1 MKESVGVIKEI
12 DNLGRIVI
20 PKEMRDRLFLGKTV
34 EVVLTKE
41 GVLLRNPEYE
51 LIKIKE
57 NSSNREDI

>member
-20 PKEMRDRLFLGKTV
+20 PKEMRDRLFLDKNV
-34 EVVLTKE
+34 EVVLIKE

-51 LIKIKE
+51 LIRVKD
-57 NSSNREDI
+57 SSSDN